1 MVCIP
6 TLEHGNEK
14 KDNTAIKKVHCSKFI
29 GSKVVNPEP

>member
-14 KDNTAIKKVHCSKFI
+14 KREVMEENGLKLSCYI
-29 GSKVVNPEP
+29 GALETP